1 MMDRK
6 NIYYSNNDEFE
17 NSIKDYVE
25 FIKKETLADSLVT
38 ADKFDNIYDINGIE
52 LGIKL
57 EKN

>member
-1 MMDRK
+1 MFTI
-6 NIYYSNNDEFE
+6 NIICSC
-17 NSIKDYVE
+17 
-25 FIKKETLADSLVT
+25 IKKETLADSLVT